1 MYGTSTS
8 TNVTITANVD
18 RHVTS
23 ADVERALRTVA
34 RDNGVTLA
42 DLSVRVEPAEARVSV
57 TMTESERTAFEAW
70 RASNTSA

>member
-1 MYGTSTS
+1 MSS
-8 TNVTITANVD
+8 NVTITANVN
-18 RHVTS
+18 RTVS
-23 ADVERALRTVA
+23 RFDVERALFAVA

-57 TMTESERTAFEAW
+57 TMTESERTAYEAW